1 MSGWPESRV
10 GQYARR
16 VGELLGLDG
25 DHLDMLEAA
34 GSLHDAGKYFLS
46 PELLEKPGPLDPAE
60 WEAMRHHPE
69 YGAAIARSEGHD
81 EEVAD
86 WILHSHEALDGSG
99 YPDALAGD
107 AIPLGARVIA
117 VVDAYVGMTSKR
129 PYRDAL
135 SPEAAL
141 RELSEVSGSAYD
153 PDVVE
158 VFTRLVRA
166 NLPGA

>member
-25 DHLDMLEAA
+25 AQLEMLEAA
-34 GSLHDAGKYFLS
+34 GSLHDAGKHFLS
-46 PELLEKPGPLDPAE
+46 PELLEKQGPLDPAE

-69 YGAAIARSEGHD
+69 YGAAIARSEGHE
-81 EEVAD
+81 EEVAE

-99 YPDALAGD
+99 YPDALEGD
-107 AIPLGARVIA
+107 EIPVGARILAVI
-117 VVDAYVGMTSKR
+117 DAYVGMTSER
-129 PYRDAL
+129 PYRPAL

-141 RELSEVSGSAYD
+141 GELETGAGTRFD
-153 PDVVE
+153 PHVADL
-158 VFTRLVRA
+158 FARLLRA